1 MLRALLVLPLVGAAI
16 IGPRQSSQ
24 SCPGYKASNIQEGDD
39 TLSADLT
46 LAGTPCNTYGTDLRD
61 LKLLVE
67 YQTGQYL

>member
-1 MLRALLVLPLVGAAI
+1 MLRALFVLPLVGAAV
-16 IGPRQSSQ
+16 IGPRQNNQ
-24 SCPGYKASNIQEGDD
+24 SCPGYKASNIQEGDN

-46 LAGTPCNTYGTDLRD
+46 LAGTSCNTYGTDLRD